1 MKNKISVTKI
11 KKGLAALHVNYGS
24 FCIISK
30 INDLTVE
37 IHIHYISWIRDD
49 IETVLNFLRKNY
61 DIEERLNNNYLIT
74 ESRL

>member
-1 MKNKISVTKI
+1 MSRTP
-11 KKGLAALHVNYGS
+11 
-24 FCIISK
+24 K

>member
-11 KKGLAALHVNYGS
+11 KKGLSALHVNYGS

-49 IETVLNFLRKNY
+49 IETVLNFLRENY
-61 DIEERLNNNYLIT
+61 GIEERLNNNYLIT